1 MIILDSS
8 FLIAFHNENDIHH
21 RSAAKLMPQLIVGNF
36 GQLLMPEYVYLEV
49 VTVVALKRD
58 FPTAIKVGSALLNAK
73 EIQFVPCS
81 HFFQDAW
88 RYFQSQG
95 TGAVLSFIDA
105 ALVALA
111 KQRGVRHLAT
121 FDKGFQKVPEFSIQP
136 PGQ

>member
-8 FLIAFHNENDIHH
+8 FLIAFQNENDVHH
-21 RSAAKLMPQLIVGNF
+21 GAAAELMPQLIEGNF

-58 FPTAIKVGSALLNAK
+58 LPTAIKVGSALLNAK

-88 RYFQSQG
+88 RHFQSQG
-95 TGAVLSFIDA
+95 KGAVLSFIDA
-105 ALVALA
+105 ALVAIA
-111 KQRGVRHLAT
+111 KQRGVRHIAT
-121 FDKGFQKVPEFSIQP
+121 FDKGFQKVPELTVQP